1 MAQNVWQQ
9 EPHRETPKRNTFDL
23 SFRNNLSMKIGKIYP
38 VMCREVI
45 PGDTFHIKSSFGL
58 SLMPMAFPIQTP
70 LRAHLSFYYV
80 RNRNLWKN
88 WKKFLRNKGQVQP
101 GDFPYIAGS
110 PEHMSEIFKTG
121 GIADY
126 LGCPTTVNQ
135 TYSDES
141 LTQEILCPQTTGSVN
156 SNLTHCIQDIS
167 TYIFEPSSIVQE
179 RKFKVYTYHFKNFA
193 NNLLLFSSLK
203 RIEDTDLVCTNS
215 TYVKLGYYGA
225 SAPADTRVYYRLC
238 LMRCEDLS
246 NDEEQVLSDSSSY
259 TLLKRNILPHL
270 RVLAVS
276 SDSIQFNYD
285 STDKVFSSSISID
298 QVDMIYRNVSAYHS
312 FADVWR
318 ENNDGNLVFG
328 LIAARADGV
337 DVKDNDFAQ
346 IDSITLFGLG
356 TNVYSSDSSAY
367 TSGQLPISALP
378 FRAYEAIYNAL
389 YRNTQNDPFMI
400 NGVEEYDKFV
410 TNDDDGADS
419 TDYHIFD
426 AYWEKDCFTQ
436 SFQSPQQGNA
446 PLLGLS
452 GTTDAPSSLSPTY
465 LLKYTSEDGSS
476 HNLRVQNDNGSLKFS
491 PLTTLTPDLQGD
503 LDALN
508 SASQFGISINDL
520 RNVNSLQ
527 HWLENALMNGYRYRD
542 IIRAHFNIELSL
554 KELEMPEFLGGK
566 SEWININPVTQTSES
581 GNTPQG
587 WQTGQ
592 GFLFSEMEH
601 NISKYCDE
609 HGFIIATLTV
619 VPVPVYQQLLP
630 KFFTKFGV
638 LDYFSPEFAH
648 IGLQPMKYKEICPLE
663 TLNAGDNIED
673 VFAYQRPW
681 YDYLS
686 AFDEAHGQFRD
697 TLSGFL
703 MTRIFEGKPVL
714 GADFLKIDNK
724 TTDNVFVVTAGEDDK
739 IFGQVCFDVK
749 AERPIPLFHT
759 PKLE

>member
-126 LGCPTTVNQ
+126 LGCPTCVNQ
-135 TYSDES
+135 TFEDFSITQDVNMNFYYEDNGQYIVTRVVPRYS
-141 LTQEILCPQTTGSVN
+141 QCILRTSFIAKQ
-156 SNLTHCIQDIS
+156 LKLK
-167 TYIFEPSSIVQE
+167 Y
-179 RKFKVYTYHFKNFA
+179 YTYRFQSMPNDLF
-193 NNLLLFSSLK
+193 LLSSWR
-203 RIEDTDLVCTNS
+203 RISDTDLVLT
-215 TYVKLGYYGA
+215 
-225 SAPADTRVYYRLC
+225 
-238 LMRCEDLS
+238 
-246 NDEEQVLSDSSSY
+246 SSSELELSYVGSTSPSETSPKYYLALLSAENLKSDDEVFETITSSTGVVY
-259 TLLKRNILPHL
+259 TKLKDDEYIKNLKL
-270 RVLAVS
+270 LAVS
-276 SDSIQFNYD
+276 SMQYGFTYD
-285 STDKVFSSSISID
+285 SSNQKFVADSSNPTKLSD
-298 QVDMIYRNVSAYHS
+298 YPMIYGKSDGSTSS
-312 FADVWR
+312 FEEVWNA
-318 ENNDGNLVFG
+318 NNDGNLIFA
-328 LIAARADGV
+328 LIGSMPDGV
-337 DVKDNDFAQ
+337 AIKDFSHTI
-346 IDSITLFGLG
+346 IDSLSITPLG
-356 TNVYSSDSSAY
+356 KNIYSTDTNAYSSGS
-367 TSGQLPISALP
+367 LPISALP
-378 FRAYEAIYNAL
+378 FRAYESIYNAL
-389 YRNTQNDPFMI
+389 YRNTQNDPFII
-400 NGVEEYDKFV
+400 NGQEEYDKFV
-410 TNDDDGADS
+410 TNDDNGADS

-452 GTTDAPSSLSPTY
+452 GTKDAPSSLSPTY

-491 PLTTLTPDLQGD
+491 PLTTLTPELQGD

-527 HWLENALMNGYRYRD
+527 HWLENALMNGYKYRD

-566 SEWININPVTQTSES
+566 AEIGKE
-581 GNTPQG
+581 
-587 WQTGQ
+587 
-592 GFLFSEMEH
+592 
-601 NISKYCDE
+601 
-609 HGFIIATLTV
+609 
-619 VPVPVYQQLLP
+619 
-630 KFFTKFGV
+630 
-638 LDYFSPEFAH
+638 PE
-648 IGLQPMKYKEICPLE
+648 L
-663 TLNAGDNIED
+663 
-673 VFAYQRPW
+673 
-681 YDYLS
+681 
-686 AFDEAHGQFRD
+686 
-697 TLSGFL
+697 
-703 MTRIFEGKPVL
+703 
-714 GADFLKIDNK
+714 
-724 TTDNVFVVTAGEDDK
+724 
-739 IFGQVCFDVK
+739 
-749 AERPIPLFHT
+749 
-759 PKLE
+759 